1 MSIQDI
7 PWILGLLF
15 AISAIAY
22 TIYVF
27 FHETSK
33 VIDIYFPR
41 LVSDALNEGLT
52 EDDIIN
58 YSIPKQERE
67 AKK

>member
-15 AISAIAY
+15 ALSVTVY
-22 TIYVF
+22 SIYAVF
-27 FHETSK
+27 REISK
-33 VIDIYFPR
+33 VIDIYFPQ

-52 EDDIIN
+52 EDD
-58 YSIPKQERE
+58 YPKQERE
-67 AKK
+67 AKNEG